1 MDIIIYII
9 SRTKNSIKLYQN
21 MFYDEKK
28 QQKKKTKKK
37 NKIKQEKQLASS
49 IYK

>member
-1 MDIIIYII
+1 
-9 SRTKNSIKLYQN
+9 

-28 QQKKKTKKK
+28 QQQKKTKKK
-37 NKIKQEKQLASS
+37 NKIKQEKPLASS

>member
-1 MDIIIYII
+1 
-9 SRTKNSIKLYQN
+9 

-28 QQKKKTKKK
+28 QQKKTKKK
-37 NKIKQEKQLASS
+37 NKIKQEKPLASS

>member
-1 MDIIIYII
+1 
-9 SRTKNSIKLYQN
+9 

-28 QQKKKTKKK
+28 QQRKKTKKK
-37 NKIKQEKQLASS
+37 NKIKQEKPLASS

>member
-1 MDIIIYII
+1 
-9 SRTKNSIKLYQN
+9 

-37 NKIKQEKQLASS
+37 NKIKQEKPLASS